1 MEDYR
6 AENFSHLVLSD
17 SSFPVASVQRGSA
30 LVEVDLGRDRLNT
43 ESSVEAAPNLEGA
56 ENAFS
61 RFGQR
66 SGMAW

>member
-6 AENFSHLVLSD
+6 TENFSHLVLSF

-43 ESSVEAAPNLEGA
+43 ESVEAFFNLEGA

>member
-6 AENFSHLVLSD
+6 AENFSHLVLSV

-30 LVEVDLGRDRLNT
+30 LVEVDLGRERLNT